1 MDGGVSLEWLTDG
14 ELVTLSLHG
23 VPWAFSR
30 LLERH
35 VAHLRRI
42 LTKRVRNPEDVLDLL
57 QETHLAAWRAR
68 GRYDLARP
76 FEAWLTAIALN
87 KCRDWARHRTRQLG
101 LLSRIEANARE
112 TGGGLDERSAERRAI
127 EEEAVRDLGRAL
139 NRLPR
144 TLREPL
150 VLTTLAEF
158 SQTAV
163 ARELRV
169 TRKAVEMRVRRARR
183 RLAQA
188 LEGAAPR
195 SAHWHAAA
203 NGCVS

>member
-1 MDGGVSLEWLTDG
+1 MDGGVSLDWLTDG
-14 ELVTLSLHG
+14 ELVTLSLRG
-23 VPWAFSR
+23 VPSAFSQ
-30 LLERH
+30 LLGRH
-35 VAHLRRI
+35 GAHLRRI
-42 LTKRVRNPEDVLDLL
+42 LTKRTRNPEDVLDLL
-57 QETHLAAWRAR
+57 QETYLAAWRALR
-68 GRYDLARP
+68 SYDLGRP

-87 KCRDWARHRTRQLG
+87 KCRDWARHRTRQTG
-101 LLSRIEANARE
+101 LLSRIHAHATA
-112 TGGGLDERSAERRAI
+112 TGGGVHERSAERRAI

-139 NRLPR
+139 HRLPR
-144 TLREPL
+144 SLREPL

-158 SQTAV
+158 SQASV

-183 RLAQA
+183 RLARA

-195 SAHWHAAA
+195 SGHWHAAA